1 MTPQIGPTSG
11 RGLAFLLGDTD
22 MSDATPHLARPR
34 PPLLD
39 PVAATRRFEDVLD
52 ALRDAVVVF
61 EPLRDADGT
70 VDDARIV
77 YWNSAASRIYRA
89 RIIEPALAGHT
100 LRQINP
106 NTIEIMI
113 EHLRAAAGGAP
124 QVQTMDNTSGRF
136 SGALFRYGQA
146 LWLPTDEGVVVMV
159 VQDLSEELAAM
170 LDIERA
176 DTFRRAIVDT
186 VRDPVIVWERAL
198 DGSILA
204 TEANA
209 AAARWLDKPTPCGP
223 ESLMIDPAHIDQL
236 RIDIDQATHANSVVQ
251 RTVALATQNADDP
264 AVARLVHS
272 PLPGSMVFTQFIDVT
287 EELRQ
292 SLEFARRL
300 RIDDDTG
307 LLNRIGFEETLSDHL
322 SAGYD
327 QLVVLAVQ
335 FEQLESVEQRLGLAA
350 VGEVLTTVALA
361 LQELV
366 PNALAIGRVAYGTFA
381 CVVATNDPRRRW
393 QRIAPSID
401 DRFAMPVAVAGLQL
415 HLGATIGIASGE
427 HGQTDAAALLRR
439 ARLAAGE
446 ARSRAHSTA
455 VWEEAME
462 DRHPERIE
470 ILGDVSRALDGDEFT
485 MLFQPKVTTDGS
497 LHGAEALVRW
507 HHPTKGMISP
517 ADYIE
522 FVEESTLV
530 SRFTK
535 VTLEA
540 ALDAWHKSGLP
551 GRVAVNIPASM
562 LSDPALCD
570 IVDEVIVATV
580 CPTFKVALE
589 ITERGVL
596 ESNPHVDHNIE
607 TLRGRGI
614 AISIDDFGTGG
625 SSLTYLRRVALDE
638 VKIDR
643 QFISALDADVVN
655 RAIVGAV
662 VGIARTLA
670 FEVVAEG
677 VETHAE
683 LAAAR
688 ELGCTVFQ
696 GYGIARPLALDD
708 LRRRVGDDGLLHPP
722 QR

>member
-1 MTPQIGPTSG
+1 
-11 RGLAFLLGDTD
+11 
-22 MSDATPHLARPR
+22 MSDALSDISRPR
-34 PPLLD
+34 PALLD
-39 PVAATRRFEDVLD
+39 PVASSRRFEQVLD

-61 EPLRDADGT
+61 EPLRDPDGR

-77 YWNSAASRIYRA
+77 YWNTAASRIYRS
-89 RIIEPALAGHT
+89 RIIEPALRGHS

-106 NTIEIMI
+106 GTIEIMMD
-113 EHLRAAAGGAP
+113 HLRAAADGTP
-124 QVQTMDNTSGRF
+124 QVQTMDNTGGRF

-176 DTFRRAIVDT
+176 ETFRRAIVDT
-186 VRDPVIVWERAL
+186 VREPVIVWERTP
-198 DGSILA
+198 DGTILA
-204 TEANA
+204 VEANS

-223 ESLMIDPAHIDQL
+223 ESLMIDAAHIEQL
-236 RIDIDQATHANSVVQ
+236 RIDIDQAAHGNTVVQ
-251 RTVALATQNADDP
+251 RTVALATQNAADP
-264 AVARLVHS
+264 VAARLVHS
-272 PLPGSMVFTQFIDVT
+272 SLPGSMVFTQFIDVT

-292 SLEFARRL
+292 SLEFARSL
-300 RIDDDTG
+300 RIDEDTG

-335 FEQLESVEQRLGLAA
+335 FDQLESVEQRLGLAA
-350 VGEVLTTVALA
+350 VGDVLTTVSAA

-366 PNALAIGRVAYGTFA
+366 PHALAIGRVAYGTFA
-381 CVVATNDPRRRW
+381 CLVATNDPRRRW

-415 HLGATIGIASGE
+415 HLGATIGIASGH
-427 HGQTDAAALLRR
+427 HGQVNAAALLRR

-470 ILGDVSRALDGDEFT
+470 ILGDVSRAIDHDEFT
-485 MLFQPKVTTDGS
+485 MLFQPKVSLDGR

-517 ADYIE
+517 AEYIE

-540 ALDAWHKSGLP
+540 ALSSWHRSGLP

-596 ESNPHVDHNIE
+596 ESNPHVDRNIE
-607 TLRGRGI
+607 TLRSRGI

-643 QFISALDADVVN
+643 QFISALDTDHVN

-662 VGIARTLA
+662 VGIARTLG
-670 FEVVAEG
+670 FSVVAEG

-683 LAAAR
+683 LDAAR
-688 ELGCTVFQ
+688 DLGCTVFQ
-696 GYGIARPLALDD
+696 GYGIARPLALAD
-708 LRRRVGDDGLLHPP
+708 LEARVAPDGELGPP
-722 QR
+722 PA